1 MHMCANTNS
10 IRISMNKLLSS
21 GEFGGMLADEGK
33 GPYVSEVNG
42 RFVLPVKPTY
52 KRKYVLQS

>member
-1 MHMCANTNS
+1 MCENANS

-52 KRKYVLQS
+52 KRKYVH